1 MNILDFAKM
10 LAETTGC
17 DVKGFQSFAE
27 RPEEK
32 HKMEEILT
40 HDGAVLNTE
49 QFLTG
54 TVKPAGLVIA
64 YLDHETEQ
72 TLLFE
77 MNEEVSANWR
87 ERVK

>member
-17 DVKGFQSFAE
+17 EVKGFQSFAE

-32 HKMEEILT
+32 QKMEEILT
-40 HDGAVLNTE
+40 HEGAVLDTE

-54 TVKPAGLVIA
+54 GVKPQGLVIA
-64 YLDHETEQ
+64 YLNHETDQ

-77 MNEEVSANWR
+77 MNEDVSANWR
-87 ERVK
+87 ERLT